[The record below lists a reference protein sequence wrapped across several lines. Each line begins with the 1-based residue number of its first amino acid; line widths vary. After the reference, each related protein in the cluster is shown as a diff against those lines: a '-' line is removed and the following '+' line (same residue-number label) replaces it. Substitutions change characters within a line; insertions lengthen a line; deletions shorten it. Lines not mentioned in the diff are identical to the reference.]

1 MVGQNRC
8 GVNLGLREETTIHLS
23 AFSEF
28 SNTASKATVEA
39 GNSVVV
45 FVIAD
50 LGPATLAASAQPN
63 HQGCPRELHPST
75 VIPFVMNSPVIMRP
89 RSDPSSILENTTAL
103 PFLILAGRPRFR
115 SIASLPRKYRGLG
128 LPR

>member
-8 GVNLGLREETTIHLS
+8 GANLGLREEATIQLP

-39 GNSVVV
+39 SNSVVV

-50 LGPATLAASAQPN
+50 LGSATRAASAEPN

-75 VIPFVMNSPVIMRP
+75 VILFVMNSPVIMRP
-89 RSDPSSILENTTAL
+89 TSGPASILEITTAL
-103 PFLILAGRPRFR
+103 PF
-115 SIASLPRKYRGLG
+115 
-128 LPR
+128 